1 MNSFYKSDKS
11 KAKNVMQKIFG
22 IAVGPKESLDIFFAD
37 NNSNTATTHGSFKI
51 KQLIC
56 WHS

>member
-1 MNSFYKSDKS
+1 MGFDSTPD